1 MGRFSY
7 FVTGLGLLAVAAAS
21 ACGGGG
27 GPTNPSPPGASFA
40 SQIQPI
46 FDAKCVTCH
55 APGIYGFTNT
65 GGVTNNGLNLV
76 AGSSHRSLVDQPT
89 FQSPDV
95 QPSLRVQPGNPD
107 GSYLMHK
114 VTSDSPKSGERM
126 PLDGP
131 PFLSDAEIRLIRDW
145 IARGAPND

>member
-1 MGRFSY
+1 MGRFSCVVVIMA
-7 FVTGLGLLAVAAAS
+7 FLAA
-21 ACGGGG
+21 ACGGGDG
-27 GPTNPSPPGASFA
+27 PTGPTNPPGASFA

-46 FDAKCVTCH
+46 FDAKCITCH

-65 GGVTNNGLNLV
+65 GGTANNGLNLV
-76 AGSSHRSLVDQPT
+76 AGSSHRSLVNQPT

-107 GSYLMHK
+107 GSYLIHK
-114 VTSDSPKSGERM
+114 ITTDSPKFGERM

-131 PFLSDAEIRLIRDW
+131 PFLSDAEVRLIRDW